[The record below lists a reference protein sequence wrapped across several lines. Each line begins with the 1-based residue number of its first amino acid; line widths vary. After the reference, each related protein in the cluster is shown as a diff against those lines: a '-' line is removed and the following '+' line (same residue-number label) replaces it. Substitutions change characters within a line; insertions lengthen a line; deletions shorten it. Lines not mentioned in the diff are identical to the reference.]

1 MSFPWPQ
8 NTLTSLSQRHR
19 FLLLT
24 LIFLGAS
31 CLMWELAAKSLWI
44 DELLTLEVVRQPT
57 VTAVI
62 AAVRAGEGRP
72 PLYYLLLH
80 FWCLAAGH
88 SDFALRFLS
97 LLAAILC
104 LPFFYVLARRLTSRQ
119 VAIVAVGLLAF
130 APLYI
135 LYSRMA
141 RAYFL
146 AVFFALGASYFFAR
160 LLDQET
166 RLSWGGYLAFALAL
180 LYTDYLTAS
189 ILLVPNLLLLLYGRR
204 FRRLWPRWLAAQL
217 LLVVG
222 FVPWLPSL
230 LGQSA
235 RYQESTTLA
244 DLSQGLL
251 GYLVKLAQ
259 PILVFSVGE
268 TVFPWNPAALAGL
281 PVLLALAAIGAVL
294 SWRRYGPAGLLIIL
308 SVSVPVLFTVFV
320 VTGLLV
326 RYMTFAWIGA
336 RTLQALPFFIL
347 LVAVGLCAIRQPR
360 LRLLLGAVI
369 AAVLIV
375 GDINY
380 YSDREFHNPVYVIPA
395 REIVWQVIAKAE
407 PGDVILAPRDSV
419 FQYYY
424 PPGAAHP
431 VFDSDAPDEAQA
443 YIASNQSPR
452 VWDVSVSRDR
462 GRAMQPSAF
471 SIWLEGLYVPTEH
484 WGYAEQSP
492 DYRRFKEILIQRE
505 AYRYKAELT
514 LYVRRP

>member
-1 MSFPWPQ
+1 MEVR
-8 NTLTSLSQRHR
+8 LTHR
-19 FLLLT
+19 QLAILT
-24 LIFLGAS
+24 LIIGGGWLLLVWRLGS
-31 CLMWELAAKSLWI
+31 KSLWI
-44 DELLTLEVVRQPT
+44 DELFSAEIARQPT
-57 VTAVI
+57 VSAII
-62 AAVRAGEGRP
+62 AAVSQTEGRP

-80 FWCLAAGH
+80 YCTLAFGY
-88 SDFALRFLS
+88 SDFALRFPS
-97 LLAAILC
+97 LLASTAS
-104 LPFFYVLARRLTSRQ
+104 LPLFYVLAKRLTNQ
-119 VAIVAVGLLAF
+119 VVARTAMMLLAI

-141 RAYFL
+141 RAYCL

-160 LLDQET
+160 LLAKET
-166 RLSWGGYLAFALAL
+166 WLSWGGYLAFTLAL

-189 ILLVPNLLLLLYGRR
+189 ILLVPNLLLLLYRWQ
-204 FRRLWPRWLAAQL
+204 FRHLWPRWLAAQVL
-217 LLVVG
+217 LAVG
-222 FVPWLPSL
+222 FAPWLPAL

-235 RYQESTTLA
+235 RYQEPTTLA
-244 DLSQGLL
+244 DLTQGLL

-259 PILVFSVGE
+259 PILVFSGGE
-268 TVFPWNPAALAGL
+268 TIFPWNPAALAGL
-281 PVLLALAAIGAVL
+281 PVIITLAAIGTVL
-294 SWRRYGPAGLLIIL
+294 SWRRYRPVGLQIML
-308 SVSVPVLFTVFV
+308 SVGVPVLFTVFV

-336 RTLQALPFFIL
+336 RTLQALPFFLL
-347 LVAVGLCAIRQPR
+347 LVALGFCSIRQPR
-360 LRLLLGAVI
+360 LRLLVGAVI
-369 AAVLIV
+369 ATIVIV

-395 REIVWQVIAKAE
+395 REIVQQVIAQAE
-407 PGDVILAPRDSV
+407 PGDVILAPRDSL

-424 PPGAAHP
+424 PPGAAYP

-452 VWDVSVSRDR
+452 VWVASVSRDR

-471 SIWLEGLYVPTEH
+471 SAWLEGLYVPTEH